1 MTSATTAQYC
11 TFLLDG
17 LYFGVDVLKVQE
29 VIRYQ
34 EMTRIPGAPAVVS
47 GIINL
52 RGQLV
57 TALDLRRRL
66 GLEPR
71 EKGQLPMNVV
81 VRTEDGATSLLVDEI
96 GDVIELD
103 ETTHERPPE
112 TIDAVTREVVRG
124 VHKLDGRLLLVLDI
138 ERLIA
143 SSGASSREQ
152 DK

>member
-1 MTSATTAQYC
+1 MTVATTAQYC
-11 TFLLDG
+11 TFTLDG

-47 GIINL
+47 GLINL

-57 TALDLRRRL
+57 TALDLRQRL
-66 GLEPR
+66 QLKQRPD
-71 EKGQLPMNVV
+71 GQLPMNVV
-81 VRTEDGATSLLVDEI
+81 VRTEEGATSLLVDEI

-103 ETTHERPPE
+103 DSTHERPPE
-112 TIDAVTREVVRG
+112 TIDAVTRDVVRG
-124 VHKLDGRLLLVLDI
+124 VHKLEGRLLLVLDI

-143 SSGASSREQ
+143 SSGASGPKK
-152 DK
+152 D

>member
-1 MTSATTAQYC
+1 MTVATTAQYC
-11 TFLLDG
+11 TFTLDG

-47 GIINL
+47 GLINL

-57 TALDLRRRL
+57 TALDLRQRL
-66 GLEPR
+66 QLQVRPD
-71 EKGQLPMNVV
+71 GQLPMNVV
-81 VRTEDGATSLLVDEI
+81 VRTEEGATSLLVDEI

-103 ETTHERPPE
+103 DSTHERPPE
-112 TIDAVTREVVRG
+112 TIDAITREVVRG
-124 VHKLDGRLLLVLDI
+124 VHKLEGRLVLVLDI

-143 SSGASSREQ
+143 SSGACGPKK
-152 DK
+152 D

>member
-1 MTSATTAQYC
+1 MSVATTAQYC
-11 TFLLDG
+11 TFTLDG

-47 GIINL
+47 GLINL

-57 TALDLRRRL
+57 TALDLRCRL
-66 GLEPR
+66 QLQPR
-71 EKGQLPMNVV
+71 PADQLPMNVV
-81 VRTEDGATSLLVDEI
+81 VRTEEGATSLLVDEI

-103 ETTHERPPE
+103 DSTHERPPE

-124 VHKLDGRLLLVLDI
+124 VHKLEGRLLLVLDI

-143 SSGASSREQ
+143 SSGATGPKKDQ
-152 DK
+152 

>member
-1 MTSATTAQYC
+1 MTVATTAQYC
-11 TFLLDG
+11 TFTLDS

-47 GIINL
+47 GLINL

-57 TALDLRRRL
+57 TALDLRQRL
-66 GLEPR
+66 QLQVRPD
-71 EKGQLPMNVV
+71 GQLPMNVV
-81 VRTEDGATSLLVDEI
+81 VRTEEGATSLLVDEI

-103 ETTHERPPE
+103 DSTHERPPE
-112 TIDAVTREVVRG
+112 TIDAITREVVRG
-124 VHKLDGRLLLVLDI
+124 VHKLEGRLLLVLDI

-143 SSGASSREQ
+143 SSGASGPKK
-152 DK
+152 D

>member
-1 MTSATTAQYC
+1 MTVATTAQYC
-11 TFLLDG
+11 TFTLDG

-47 GIINL
+47 GLINL

-57 TALDLRRRL
+57 TALDLRQRL
-66 GLEPR
+66 QLQPR
-71 EKGQLPMNVV
+71 PDGQLPMNVV
-81 VRTEDGATSLLVDEI
+81 VRTEEGATSLLVDEI

-103 ETTHERPPE
+103 DTTHERPPE

-124 VHKLDGRLLLVLDI
+124 VHKLEGRLLLVLDI

-143 SSGASSREQ
+143 SSGASGPKK
-152 DK
+152 D

>member
-1 MTSATTAQYC
+1 MTVATTAQYC
-11 TFLLDG
+11 TFTLDG

-47 GIINL
+47 GLINL

-57 TALDLRRRL
+57 TALDLRQRL
-66 GLEPR
+66 QLQQRPE
-71 EKGQLPMNVV
+71 GQLPMNVV
-81 VRTEDGATSLLVDEI
+81 VRTEEGATSLLVDEI

-103 ETTHERPPE
+103 DTTHERPPE

-124 VHKLDGRLLLVLDI
+124 VHKLEGRLLLVLDI

-143 SSGASSREQ
+143 SSGASGPKK
-152 DK
+152 D

>member
-1 MTSATTAQYC
+1 MTVATTAQYC
-11 TFLLDG
+11 TFTLDG

-47 GIINL
+47 GLINL

-57 TALDLRRRL
+57 TGLDLRQRL
-66 GLEPR
+66 QLQVRPD
-71 EKGQLPMNVV
+71 GQLPMNVV
-81 VRTEDGATSLLVDEI
+81 VRTEEGATSLLVDEI

-103 ETTHERPPE
+103 DSTHERPPE
-112 TIDAVTREVVRG
+112 TIDAITREVVRG
-124 VHKLDGRLLLVLDI
+124 VHKLEGRLLLVLDI

-143 SSGASSREQ
+143 SSGASGPKK
-152 DK
+152 D

>member
-1 MTSATTAQYC
+1 MFIGQNVENRAL
-11 TFLLDG
+11 F
-17 LYFGVDVLKVQE
+17 E
-29 VIRYQ
+29 
-34 EMTRIPGAPAVVS
+34 RIDK
-47 GIINL
+47 L
-52 RGQLV
+52 RLF
-57 TALDLRRRL
+57 ALEADDL
-66 GLEPR
+66 
-71 EKGQLPMNVV
+71 
-81 VRTEDGATSLLVDEI
+81 SLIDEFNEA
-96 GDVIELD
+96 VIELD

>member
-1 MTSATTAQYC
+1 MTVATTAQYC
-11 TFLLDG
+11 TFTLDG

-47 GIINL
+47 GLINL

-57 TALDLRRRL
+57 TALDLRQRL
-66 GLEPR
+66 QLQQRPD
-71 EKGQLPMNVV
+71 GQLPMNVV
-81 VRTEDGATSLLVDEI
+81 VRTEEGATSLLVDEI

-103 ETTHERPPE
+103 DTTHERPPE
-112 TIDAVTREVVRG
+112 TIDAMTREVVRG
-124 VHKLDGRLLLVLDI
+124 VHKLEGRLLLVLDI

-143 SSGASSREQ
+143 SSGASGPKK
-152 DK
+152 D

>member
-1 MTSATTAQYC
+1 MTVATTAQYC
-11 TFLLDG
+11 TFTLDG

-47 GIINL
+47 GLINL

-57 TALDLRRRL
+57 TALDLRQRL
-66 GLEPR
+66 QLKQRPD
-71 EKGQLPMNVV
+71 GQLPMNVV

-103 ETTHERPPE
+103 DTTHERPPE
-112 TIDAVTREVVRG
+112 TIDAVTRDVVRG
-124 VHKLDGRLLLVLDI
+124 VHKLEGRLLLVLDI

-143 SSGASSREQ
+143 SSGASGPKK
-152 DK
+152 D

>member
-1 MTSATTAQYC
+1 MTVATTAQYC
-11 TFLLDG
+11 TFTLDG

-47 GIINL
+47 GLINL

-57 TALDLRRRL
+57 TALDLRQRL
-66 GLEPR
+66 QLQQRPD
-71 EKGQLPMNVV
+71 GQLPMNVV
-81 VRTEDGATSLLVDEI
+81 VRTEEGATSLLVDEI

-103 ETTHERPPE
+103 DSTHERPPE
-112 TIDAVTREVVRG
+112 TIDAVTRDVVRG
-124 VHKLDGRLLLVLDI
+124 VHKLEGRLLLVLDI

-143 SSGASSREQ
+143 SSGASGPKK
-152 DK
+152 D

>member
-1 MTSATTAQYC
+1 MTVATTAQYC
-11 TFLLDG
+11 TFTLDG

-47 GIINL
+47 GLINL

-57 TALDLRRRL
+57 TALDLRQRL
-66 GLEPR
+66 QLQQRPE
-71 EKGQLPMNVV
+71 GQLPMNVV
-81 VRTEDGATSLLVDEI
+81 VRTEEGATSLLVDEI

-103 ETTHERPPE
+103 DSTHERPPE
-112 TIDAVTREVVRG
+112 TIDAITREVVRG
-124 VHKLDGRLLLVLDI
+124 VHKLEGRLLLVLDI

-143 SSGASSREQ
+143 SSGACGPKK
-152 DK
+152 D

>member
-1 MTSATTAQYC
+1 MTVATTAHYC
-11 TFLLDG
+11 TFTLDG
-17 LYFGVDVLKVQE
+17 LDFGVDVLKVQE

-47 GIINL
+47 GLINL

-57 TALDLRRRL
+57 TALDLRQRL
-66 GLEPR
+66 QLQVRPD
-71 EKGQLPMNVV
+71 GQLPMNVV
-81 VRTEDGATSLLVDEI
+81 VRTEEGATSLLVDEI

-103 ETTHERPPE
+103 DSTHERPPE

-124 VHKLDGRLLLVLDI
+124 VHKLEGRLLLVLDI

-143 SSGASSREQ
+143 SSGASGPKK
-152 DK
+152 D